1 VNEPPA
7 DVLDPAASAPA
18 PAPPRLAEG
27 VELIGEYA
35 DSGFTEA
42 PYVARRA
49 DGQTLQLTH
58 LLYAV
63 AQAAD
68 GRRDAAAIA
77 EVATEAIGR
86 TISADNVRYLVE
98 EKLRPRGV
106 LAAADGSSPQLDKPD
121 PLLAL
126 RFRVAVVP
134 AALTNALTTIF
145 RPLFLPP
152 VVAALVLGFLAL
164 DAWLFTQHGV
174 APALRD
180 ALYQP
185 LLLVGLL
192 GGVVLATAFH
202 EIGHATACRYGGAR
216 PGAMG
221 AGLYIVW
228 PAFYTDVTD
237 AYRLGRAGRLRTDL
251 GGVYFNAIFALAA
264 AGAYAVT
271 RFEPLLLLVLIQ
283 NVAMLQQ
290 ALPFLRLDGYHVLC
304 DLTGVPDMHSRIR
317 PVLRSLRPGSDA
329 DPRVAAL
336 KPRVRAV
343 VTAYVLAVVPLLV
356 LALGLAVLHAPRVFA
371 TAWDALGLQWD
382 RLDGALDGGAPAS
395 IAAGGL
401 QLVALALPVA
411 ALCLT
416 LLRVSSHAGRRS
428 WRWSGGSP
436 ARRGGLVSV
445 AAAGLALLA
454 FTWAHGDYRPIQPG
468 ERGTLQDGVRSFWE
482 PPNMTPGNAGEH
494 RESPAARGRPAPE
507 RAGEARTRARDADA
521 RGPERRRPQA
531 RARAASS
538 PRPSPSAT
546 ATPGGASPLPAPT
559 STSPAMPGTGTVEAD
574 ADAETPAGDVGAEA
588 EADAPPAPAVPLPGA
603 VDDGTSAIPTVPP
616 VP

>member
-18 PAPPRLAEG
+18 TAPPRLAEG

-35 DSGFTEA
+35 DSGFMES

-68 GRRDAAAIA
+68 GRRDPAAIA

-86 TISADNVRYLVE
+86 TVSADNVRYLVE

-264 AGAYAVT
+264 AGAYAVA

-290 ALPFLRLDGYHVLC
+290 ALPVLRLDGYHVLC

-317 PVLRSLRPGSDA
+317 PVLRSLRRGSDA

-356 LALGLAVLHAPRVFA
+356 LVLGLAVLHAPRVFA

-382 RLDGALDGGAPAS
+382 RLDRAIDGGAPAS

-416 LLRVSSHAGRRS
+416 LVRVSSHAGRRS

-436 ARRGGLVSV
+436 ARRAGLVAV
-445 AAAGLALLA
+445 AAAGVALIA
-454 FTWAHGDYRPIQPG
+454 FTWAQGDYRPIQPG
-468 ERGTLQDGVRSFWE
+468 ERGTIQDGLRSVWE
-482 PPNMTPGNAGEH
+482 SPSATSGNAGEH
-494 RESPAARGRPAPE
+494 RKGATAPE
-507 RAGEARTRARDADA
+507 RRAAGRVARASGEARAKARDADA
-521 RGPERRRPQA
+521 RAAERPRDA
-531 RARAASS
+531 RAAERPRAASS

-546 ATPGGASPLPAPT
+546 ATPDRASPAPA
-559 STSPAMPGTGTVEAD
+559 STPATAEAD
-574 ADAETPAGDVGAEA
+574 VDAETPAGDVGANVQ
-588 EADAPPAPAVPLPGA
+588 ADATPVPTVPAVPLPDTGPSA
-603 VDDGTSAIPTVPP
+603 VPTVPS